1 MLAIKKIMKR
11 EDIVNIKNIKVPEEF
26 GEMVEIIILPAEEIA
41 DLQEDI
47 KFFEWDYEDDKE
59 KKAFS
64 SLTASSVNEWKKRE
78 EDDLWR

>member
-26 GEMVEIIILPAEEIA
+26 GEMVEIIILPAEENA

-59 KKAFS
+59 KRHFR
-64 SLTASSVNEWKKRE
+64 L
-78 EDDLWR
+78 